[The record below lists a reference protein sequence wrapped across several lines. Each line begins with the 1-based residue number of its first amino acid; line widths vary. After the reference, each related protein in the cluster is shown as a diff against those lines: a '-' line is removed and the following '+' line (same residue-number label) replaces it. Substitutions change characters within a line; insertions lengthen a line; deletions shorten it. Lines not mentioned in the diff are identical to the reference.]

1 MRPAPWTWTS
11 AFRISSQRTFQ
22 DALNRPRPHA
32 VPQGLLRLP
41 PFEEGPEIGEVE
53 PDSHEAIID
62 APSYSLRMADRT
74 AEAGVVVT
82 EIFRSLQGESTWSGL
97 PCTFVRLTGCAL
109 RCVWCDSAYAFSGG
123 TGLSIDAVLEEVAAL
138 GVSLVEITGGEPLE
152 QEGFYPL
159 ATALCERGYTVL
171 VETGGHV
178 PVDRVDPR
186 VVKILDVKC
195 PGSGMAAANDLSNLS
210 RLGPR
215 DEVKF
220 VVADRRD
227 FDFALDLVTRHG
239 LDEKHTVLISPVFEG
254 DRSTVATRVA
264 GWVRDSGRK
273 LRLNLQI
280 HKFLWGDKPGT

>member
-1 MRPAPWTWTS
+1 
-11 AFRISSQRTFQ
+11 
-22 DALNRPRPHA
+22 
-32 VPQGLLRLP
+32 
-41 PFEEGPEIGEVE
+41 
-53 PDSHEAIID
+53 
-62 APSYSLRMADRT
+62 
-74 AEAGVVVT
+74 VT

-123 TGLSIDAVLEEVAAL
+123 TEVSIDEVLEKVAAL
-138 GVSLVEITGGEPLE
+138 GASLVEITGGEPLE

-159 ATALCERGYTVL
+159 ATALCDRGYTVL

-195 PGSGMAAANDLSNLS
+195 PGSGMAEANDLANLS
-210 RLGPR
+210 RLGPG

-227 FDFALDLVTRHG
+227 FDFALGLVTR
-239 LDEKHTVLISPVFEG
+239 LDLDAKNTVLISPVFEG
-254 DRSTVATRVA
+254 DRSAVAAEVA
-264 GWVRDSGRK
+264 EWVRDSDRK

-280 HKFLWGDKPGT
+280 HKFLWGDAPGR